1 MRQLRHSVKQLAG
14 FKHRMH
20 YYRQFA
26 RHSHGSSFEADPL
39 PELQTP
45 RAQSA
50 VG

>member
-1 MRQLRHSVKQLAG
+1 V
-14 FKHRMH
+14 H

-26 RHSHGSSFEADPL
+26 RYSHGSSFEADPL

-45 RAQSA
+45 RAHSA